1 MVFQFFFALCRCFQS
16 FDSRRSSTS
25 EKIDFERTQRLASIP
40 ITLDDCKKVAEENER
55 TIKDHQFTSGWK
67 KVKDL
72 GQGGFGNVTLIRKVG
87 TKTLVARKVVL
98 SQPSEFGFSSEEV
111 IHTQMSHPNIVKLFC
126 WEWKVNKLS
135 LYLEYCSRGDIQ
147 STLYD
152 LTRKEIRSYFQQLM
166 DGVEY
171 IHSRGIVH
179 RDLKLDNLLLTKE
192 KVLKIADF
200 GLADFFIVDGEEIR
214 LTGKV
219 GAKSYMAPEVL
230 QCQEGS
236 SYLGPPVDLWSCG
249 IVLFAMLT
257 TCEPWAKA
265 NIDDEDYKMWMERD
279 EKMEEMEIWKELDTS
294 SRTLLDLLLATDPLQ
309 RISGWRKHGQD

>member
-1 MVFQFFFALCRCFQS
+1 MIFQLFFALCRCFKT
-16 FDSRRSSTS
+16 FDSRRTTTS
-25 EKIDFERTQRLASIP
+25 ERIDFERTLRLASIP
-40 ITLDDCKKVAEENER
+40 ITLDDCKRVAEENKKI
-55 TIKDHQFTSGWK
+55 TGDHKFATGWK

-72 GQGGFGNVTLIRKVG
+72 GQGAFGKVTLIRKEG
-87 TKTLVARKVVL
+87 TKTLIARKVVV
-98 SQPSEFGFSSEEV
+98 SQPSEFGFSSEEI
-111 IHTQMSHPNIVKLFC
+111 IHIQMSHPNVLKLFC
-126 WEWKVNKLS
+126 WEWKANKLC

-147 STLYD
+147 GTLYD
-152 LTRKEIRSYFQQLM
+152 LSRKDIKSYFQQLM

-200 GLADFFIVDGEEIR
+200 GLADFFIIDGEEIR

-257 TCEPWAKA
+257 TCKPWSKA
-265 NIDDEDYKMWMERD
+265 TIDDKDYKMVGVNCVRVNGRRYVVAGWPIILWVGVWGGWGSHD
-279 EKMEEMEIWKELDTS
+279 KDA
-294 SRTLLDLLLATDPLQ
+294 ATP
-309 RISGWRKHGQD
+309 GPGA